1 MLEEIW
7 LLVSVDVEEELV
19 KAADFACCGGGQMR
33 LVRPRLS
40 LSPKQYGLDH

>member
-1 MLEEIW
+1 MLEEIR

-19 KAADFACCGGGQMR
+19 KAADFACGGGQMR